1 MAGEADHRDPA
12 EIARE
17 RRDAVDLHI
26 AAAQKLEEE
35 ALEYANGDSSRLSRI
50 AEATNRR
57 IQALC
62 IHARLDDYIDG
73 KDPE

>member
-35 ALEYANGDSSRLSRI
+35 ALEYAIASSRLSRI